1 MDSAGYR
8 VRKPADEP
16 LQNNS
21 VLSCP
26 QSTRLFALMP
36 YISIQH
42 LREGLFPRPAL
53 ALSLRAQ
60 ASGAKALCSPHE
72 EQKPRKGR
80 EGNNH
85 NKEGRDD
92 NNKLDEM
99 GRQFFNEIHDGVSDL
114 EGDREAGV
122 ETVQTFKSSVHT
134 FEEDQTCVETVE
146 KDQTSVSVVE
156 KN

>member
-72 EQKPRKGR
+72 EQKRP
-80 EGNNH
+80 
-85 NKEGRDD
+85 
-92 NNKLDEM
+92 
-99 GRQFFNEIHDGVSDL
+99 VS
-114 EGDREAGV
+114 A
-122 ETVQTFKSSVHT
+122 
-134 FEEDQTCVETVE
+134 
-146 KDQTSVSVVE
+146 
-156 KN
+156 

>member
-16 LQNNS
+16 LHNNS

-53 ALSLRAQ
+53 ALSLPTYIQ
-60 ASGAKALCSPHE
+60 ISTKAS
-72 EQKPRKGR
+72 
-80 EGNNH
+80 
-85 NKEGRDD
+85 
-92 NNKLDEM
+92 
-99 GRQFFNEIHDGVSDL
+99 IYL
-114 EGDREAGV
+114 EG
-122 ETVQTFKSSVHT
+122 
-134 FEEDQTCVETVE
+134 
-146 KDQTSVSVVE
+146 KDGLCHMAATNKKKVLCE
-156 KN
+156 

>member
-60 ASGAKALCSPHE
+60 ASGAKALSHE
-72 EQKPRKGR
+72 EQKRP
-80 EGNNH
+80 
-85 NKEGRDD
+85 
-92 NNKLDEM
+92 
-99 GRQFFNEIHDGVSDL
+99 VS
-114 EGDREAGV
+114 A
-122 ETVQTFKSSVHT
+122 
-134 FEEDQTCVETVE
+134 
-146 KDQTSVSVVE
+146 
-156 KN
+156 